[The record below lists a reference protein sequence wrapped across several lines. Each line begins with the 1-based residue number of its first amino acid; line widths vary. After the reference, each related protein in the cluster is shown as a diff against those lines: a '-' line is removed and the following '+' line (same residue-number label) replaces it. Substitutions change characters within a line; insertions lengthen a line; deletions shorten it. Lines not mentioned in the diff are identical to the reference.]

1 MIPGGCVA
9 HATTGSSVRDTGP
22 LAAHD
27 HAEFVRA
34 EHGRVLDSVAVQAVP
49 DEFVT
54 DEGIQ
59 EEFEG
64 FELNRVALREGDDG
78 DHRHMAI
85 GLGEHDH
92 QVRHAAQT
100 GIGLCLLDGFGGE
113 GASGTV
119 GG

>member
-1 MIPGGCVA
+1 MRGDHHDYG
-9 HATTGSSVRDTGP
+9 SVRDTGP
-22 LAAHD
+22 LASHD

-34 EHGRVLDSVAVQAVP
+34 EHGRVFDVLGVQAVA
-49 DEFVT
+49 DEIVAKKGV
-54 DEGIQ
+54 EN
-59 EEFEG
+59 EFEG

-78 DHRHMAI
+78 DHGHVAI
-85 GLGEHDH
+85 GLRKDDH

-100 GIGLCLLDGFGGE
+100 CIGLCLQNGFGGE